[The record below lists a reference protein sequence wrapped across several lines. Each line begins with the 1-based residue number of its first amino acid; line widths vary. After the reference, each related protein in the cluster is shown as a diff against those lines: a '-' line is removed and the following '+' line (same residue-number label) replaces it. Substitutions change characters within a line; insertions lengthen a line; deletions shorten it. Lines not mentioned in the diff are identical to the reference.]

1 MVQVG
6 ILVVSLDRGSPASLP
21 LHLALA
27 LALRGL
33 AIFPPP
39 WLVLVVGVVLLVL
52 HPQPLCLFNKGTL
65 ITFIQQPAGPKW

>member
-1 MVQVG
+1 MLQMGV
-6 ILVVSLDRGSPASLP
+6 LVVSLDSSSPASLP

-39 WLVLVVGVVLLVL
+39 WLVFVVRVVLLVL
-52 HPQPLCLFNKGTL
+52 HPQPLGLFNKRTL
-65 ITFIQQPAGPKW
+65 IAFVQQPAGPKW